1 LQLQIFNH
9 KGFTIEKFI
18 PCVLAF
24 ILIFKSIEI
33 ASPPLTTKNLSVPA
47 TKGMVLGK
55 FERHHGTKIKNMSK
69 MVTGSENDPTIGLK
83 NSSQDGNGHRG
94 KKC

>member
-1 LQLQIFNH
+1 
-9 KGFTIEKFI
+9 
-18 PCVLAF
+18 
-24 ILIFKSIEI
+24 
-33 ASPPLTTKNLSVPA
+33 VPA